1 MGSNYSGLSCCSNKT
16 IVQDKVCLDWSI
28 DGAGAVII
36 YTNNVTQEIVASG
49 YVKYDVGVN
58 DITVDFL
65 VAGIV
70 TPVETLT
77 ISPGSSAAFTVRRFT
92 DIQITTTGADEQQGE
107 ICITCR
113 YPIS

>member
-28 DGAGAVII
+28 DGTGAVVV

-49 YVKYDVGVN
+49 YVKYDVGVG
-58 DITVDFL
+58 DITVEFL
-65 VAGIV
+65 VGT

-92 DIQITTTGADEQQGE
+92 DIEITTAGVGEHQGE
-107 ICITCR
+107 FCITLR